1 VTAVTTDF
9 SHKESLQAY
18 ACTGGIVMKHLH
30 LIILCF
36 LLFIGGVF
44 FLKSTNDRVLVEK
57 AMSQN
62 GDVEVQSSNDIY
74 KLSLDTV
81 EGNKYSLDELA
92 GKRTFLFFFTSWCHV
107 CQEQWQQVLEAKAT
121 QQDSSLEFM
130 AINLTKEEFGESDV
144 GNYLSQ
150 YIKENM
156 TILLDKEGE
165 AQRQFGVKGIPTSFF
180 IGEEGNVIYRQ
191 DGLIMADDI
200 IKKMT
205 E

>member
-1 VTAVTTDF
+1 
-9 SHKESLQAY
+9 
-18 ACTGGIVMKHLH
+18 M
-30 LIILCF
+30 
-36 LLFIGGVF
+36 
-44 FLKSTNDRVLVEK
+44 KSTNDRVLVEK

-62 GDVEVQSSNDIY
+62 EDVEVQNSDDIY

-81 EGNKYSLDELA
+81 EGDSYSLEALT

-121 QQDSSLEFM
+121 QQDSSLKFM
-130 AINLTKEEFGESDV
+130 AINLTKEEFRESDV
-144 GNYLSQ
+144 ENYLSP

-156 TILLDKEGE
+156 IILLDKEGD
-165 AQRQFGVKGIPTSFF
+165 AQREFDVKGIPTSFF
-180 IGEEGNVIYRQ
+180 IGEEGNIINRQ

-200 IKKMT
+200 IKKMA

>member
-1 VTAVTTDF
+1 
-9 SHKESLQAY
+9 
-18 ACTGGIVMKHLH
+18 MKHLH

-62 GDVEVQSSNDIY
+62 GDVELQSSNDIY

-81 EGNKYSLDELA
+81 EGNKYSLDALA

-130 AINLTKEEFGESDV
+130 AINLTKEEFGENDV

-165 AQRQFGVKGIPTSFF
+165 AQRQFDVKGIPTSFF